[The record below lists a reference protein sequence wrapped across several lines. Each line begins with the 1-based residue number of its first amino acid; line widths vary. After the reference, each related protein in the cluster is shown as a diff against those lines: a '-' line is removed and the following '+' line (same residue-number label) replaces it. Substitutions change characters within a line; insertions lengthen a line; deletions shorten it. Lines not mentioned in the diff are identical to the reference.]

1 MDSLLIHTI
10 AAMMTE
16 SFQVSLRRTMSL
28 LTRTVVTARHIVV
41 KVTHE
46 TRLTTGPFL
55 SGAMRGTRATRA
67 CRRLILSEMPVIAS
81 SMNFFAGKC
90 FQVQQRKNKF
100 DTRDIIMTIK
110 PQA

>member
-1 MDSLLIHTI
+1 MNSELIHTI

-28 LTRTVVTARHIVV
+28 LTRTVITARHIVV

-55 SGAMRGTRATRA
+55 SGVMRGTRATRA
-67 CRRLILSEMPVIAS
+67 CRRPILSDKPVIVS
-81 SMNFFAGKC
+81 PMNFFAEKMLL
-90 FQVQQRKNKF
+90 
-100 DTRDIIMTIK
+100 DTATEKERRC
-110 PQA
+110 